1 MALLYKMPIIVLAAL
16 RYVEGNPVRA
26 RLVSSA
32 EESLWSSHRE
42 TTGEKYRLLIDEI
55 PVELPEEH

>member
-1 MALLYKMPIIVLAAL
+1 MPIIVLAAL

-42 TTGEKYRLLIDEI
+42 TTGEKSRLLIDEI

>member
-26 RLVSSA
+26 RLVSS
-32 EESLWSSHRE
+32 HRE
-42 TTGEKYRLLIDEI
+42 TTGEKSRLLIDEI